1 MKHTIM
7 KRTTVKRT
15 IAVAG
20 LLLALC
26 VMALAHGKETHV
38 LGVVT
43 GISGNSIT
51 IATVNHT
58 SETVEV
64 HAATKFEKSGAPAA
78 LKDLKVGDKLVVH
91 ADVVGGK
98 WVANQVDFGATK
110 KMQPAKG
117 MEGIDHK

>member
-1 MKHTIM
+1 M
-7 KRTTVKRT
+7 KRTIV
-15 IAVAG
+15 VAG

-26 VMALAHGKETHV
+26 VMALAHGKEKHV

-58 SETVEV
+58 SATVEV
-64 HAATKFEKSGAPAA
+64 QATTKFEKSGAPAA

-98 WVANQVDFGATK
+98 WVANQVDFGVPK
-110 KMQPAKG
+110 KMQPSKKMDG
-117 MEGIDHK
+117 MDHK